1 MCGIP
6 YSGNKKYYVPT
17 KNILCIT
24 LSTNFAGICWTS
36 VVVAAAILKVAVLA
50 EAKVGEVV
58 AAVMLN
64 VAVMAEA
71 MVAKAGEVVK
81 ESSR

>member
-1 MCGIP
+1 
-6 YSGNKKYYVPT
+6 
-17 KNILCIT
+17 
-24 LSTNFAGICWTS
+24 

-50 EAKVGEVV
+50 EEKVGEVV